1 MRILLL
7 SAYDADSHAYW
18 RQQLVS
24 GLPDYD
30 WTQLVLPGRY
40 FNWRIRGNSL
50 QWALTERRTLEQHFD
65 LIIATSMVDLSALK
79 GMVPNLA
86 SIPSMVYFHE
96 NQFAYP
102 VQKEGYLEPMMVN
115 LYSAVCATHIVFNSA
130 YNRDSFLQGVESLL
144 HRLPEKLPA
153 SLIANLAAK
162 TTLLPVPVSLQ
173 SKPAQWVRSKAEVP
187 QLVWN
192 HRWEYDKG
200 PELLLA
206 SLRELKRRG
215 IKFNLHLLGQ
225 QFRQQPEALVTLQ
238 QEFAACL
245 GHTGY
250 IDSRMEYEAL
260 LQQADYVL
268 STAKHE

>member
-1 MRILLL
+1 
-7 SAYDADSHAYW
+7 
-18 RQQLVS
+18 
-24 GLPDYD
+24 
-30 WTQLVLPGRY
+30 
-40 FNWRIRGNSL
+40 
-50 QWALTERRTLEQHFD
+50 
-65 LIIATSMVDLSALK
+65 
-79 GMVPNLA
+79 
-86 SIPSMVYFHE
+86 
-96 NQFAYP
+96 
-102 VQKEGYLEPMMVN
+102 
-115 LYSAVCATHIVFNSA
+115 
-130 YNRDSFLQGVESLL
+130 LL

-206 SLRELKRRG
+206 SLRELKRRD

-268 STAKHE
+268 STAKHEFQGIAVTEAIQCGCLPILPRQLSYPELIGKNYCYPCDQDEAGQAQALVEQLLYWQQLDKHTRQSIWQDMPAQNCVWAYLKEPYQQLISTIIGD